1 MKEAIWPF
9 IGVPHFLIPYDTL
22 GGRVERGVEKS
33 RFNQNLEENPEK

>member
-9 IGVPHFLIPYDTL
+9 IGVPLFLLPSNDF
-22 GGRVERGVEKS
+22 GWEVGRGVVKG